1 MLDIQNTIN
10 SNKLVLFMKG
20 DALRPACGFSA
31 RVVEI
36 LKELD
41 VDFAS
46 VDVLEDEE
54 LRQELKV
61 FSKWPT
67 FPQLYISGEF
77 IGGCDI
83 VQEMYT
89 EGELEDLL
97 FADDN

>member
-1 MLDIQNTIN
+1 MIDIQKTIDD
-10 SNKLVLFMKG
+10 NKILLFMKG
-20 DALRPACGFSA
+20 DASRPACGFSA

-41 VDFAS
+41 VDFTCI
-46 VDVLEDEE
+46 DILEDEQ

-61 FSKWPT
+61 FSNWPT
-67 FPQLYISGEF
+67 FPQLYINGEF

-83 VQEMYT
+83 VQEMYI

-97 FADDN
+97 FANDN